1 MWNGEEEA
9 KKNIVNRKQIKTIE
23 TNTLTILIY
32 RKELNSHNKRQIIR
46 LDLKNSSVC
55 CLEDTPKRNH
65 IKNVNKRMEKI
76 YTMLILSKRKQGR

>member
-9 KKNIVNRKQIKTIE
+9 KKNIVNRKQIKMIE
-23 TNTLTILIY
+23 TNMLTILIY

-55 CLEDTPKRNH
+55 CL
-65 IKNVNKRMEKI
+65 
-76 YTMLILSKRKQGR
+76 